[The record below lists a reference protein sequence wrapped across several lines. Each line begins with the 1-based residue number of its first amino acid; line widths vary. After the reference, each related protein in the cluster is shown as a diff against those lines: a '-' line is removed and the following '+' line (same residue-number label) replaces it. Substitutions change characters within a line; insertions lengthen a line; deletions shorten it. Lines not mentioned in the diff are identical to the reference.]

1 MANVAEIYRRI
12 WWNRRLFGI
21 ADSELVRVSAL
32 ANGLEES
39 VFDLKDNL
47 RTLREELDDL
57 KDKTVDSGHH
67 FDERMALYISKRIA
81 DVESRVYQLEA
92 RLKRGDIEGE

>member
-1 MANVAEIYRRI
+1 M
-12 WWNRRLFGI
+12 
-21 ADSELVRVSAL
+21 
-32 ANGLEES
+32 
-39 VFDLKDNL
+39 
-47 RTLREELDDL
+47 